1 MRLHVN
7 YRMIMMVMLMFFLVS
22 SCLNKSKYPG
32 FSRGRHG
39 IYYQLHKIGE
49 EIEKA
54 APGDFVTADITY
66 QTMNDSVFFTGRRK
80 LQITDPRF
88 RGGIDDC
95 FMMLAEK
102 ESATF
107 IISASDFFH
116 LTLQS
121 DLPSFLKE
129 DDMMKVV
136 LDIIEIQ
143 TEEEF
148 LKEKEAFL
156 HWIEDFGDYEKIILK
171 QFLDQEQ
178 LPVKPEKDGIYRIIL
193 KEGSGIQIEPG
204 DTVTIN
210 YEGKFLNG
218 KFFDSTI
225 KRNQPFQ
232 FVYGTE
238 WQVIKG
244 LEEALSMMT
253 EGEKSLFIFPSE
265 MAFGREGSSTG
276 IIPPYTSL
284 IFEVEV
290 LDVLKGN

>member
-1 MRLHVN
+1 MNLSLNNRIF
-7 YRMIMMVMLMFFLVS
+7 IMMLILFLMP
-22 SCLNKSKYPG
+22 SCLNKSEYPG
-32 FSRGRHG
+32 FSRGKHG

-49 EIEKA
+49 DTDKA
-54 APGDFVTADITY
+54 LPGDFVTADITY
-66 QTMNDSVFFTGRRK
+66 QTMYDSVFFAGRRK
-80 LQITDPRF
+80 LQITEPRF
-88 RGGIDDC
+88 KGGIDDC

-107 IISASDFFH
+107 IISASDFFR

-121 DLPSFLKE
+121 DLPSFLNE
-129 DDMMKVV
+129 DDMMKVT

-148 LKEKEAFL
+148 VKEKEAFL
-156 HWIEDFGDYEKIILK
+156 RWIEDFGDYEKIILK
-171 QFLDQEQ
+171 QFLDQEK
-178 LPVKPEKDGIYRIIL
+178 LSVKPEKDGMYRIIL
-193 KEGSGIQIEPG
+193 KEGTGLQIEAG
-204 DTVTIN
+204 DTITIN

-244 LEEALSMMT
+244 LEEALAMMT

-265 MAFGREGSSTG
+265 MAFGKEGSSTG

-290 LDVLKGN
+290 LEVMKGN

>member
-1 MRLHVN
+1 MNLSAKQLT
-7 YRMIMMVMLMFFLVS
+7 IIFLTIPFLVV
-22 SCLNKSKYPG
+22 SCFNKSKYPG

-49 EIEKA
+49 DELTA
-54 APGDFVTADITY
+54 GPSDFVTADITY
-66 QTMNDSVFFTGRRK
+66 QTMSDSVFFSGRRK
-80 LQITDPRF
+80 LQITEPQF
-88 RGGIDDC
+88 KGGIDEC

-121 DLPSFLKE
+121 DLPSFLNE
-129 DDMMKVV
+129 EDMMKVI

-148 LKEKEAFL
+148 RKEKEAFL

-178 LPVKPEKDGIYRIIL
+178 LPVDAENNGMYRIIL
-193 KEGSGIQIEPG
+193 KEGSGVRVEPG
-204 DTVTIN
+204 DTITIN

-244 LEEALSMMT
+244 LEDALAMMT
-253 EGEKSLFIFPSE
+253 EGEKSLFILPSE
-265 MAFGREGSSTG
+265 LAFGKEGSSTG

-284 IFEVEV
+284 IFEVEILQV
-290 LDVLKGN
+290 IKGN

>member
-1 MRLHVN
+1 MKLSVKLMN
-7 YRMIMMVMLMFFLVS
+7 VIVLMISLLVI
-22 SCLNKSKYPG
+22 SCFNKSKYPG

-49 EIEKA
+49 HDQKA
-54 APGDFVTADITY
+54 GPSDFVTADITY
-66 QTMNDSVFFTGRRK
+66 QTMNDSVFFAGRRK
-80 LQITDPRF
+80 LQITKPHF
-88 RGGIDDC
+88 KGGIDEC
-95 FMMLAEK
+95 FMMLADK

-121 DLPSFLKE
+121 DLPSFLNE
-129 DDMMKVV
+129 GDMMKVT

-148 LKEKEAFL
+148 LKEKEAFM
-156 HWIEDFGDYEKIILK
+156 HWIEDFGDYERIILK
-171 QFLDQEQ
+171 QFLDQEK
-178 LPVKPEKDGIYRIIL
+178 LPVEPESNGMYRIVIQ
-193 KEGSGIQIEPG
+193 EGTGTPIEPG
-204 DTVTIN
+204 DTITIN

-232 FVYGTE
+232 FVFGTE

-244 LEEALSMMT
+244 LEDALAMMT
-253 EGEKSLFIFPSE
+253 EGEKSLFIIPSE
-265 MAFGREGSSTG
+265 LAFGKEGSSTG

-290 LDVLKGN
+290 LQVTKGN

>member
-1 MRLHVN
+1 MNLSVKLVK
-7 YRMIMMVMLMFFLVS
+7 ISFLLIPFLIL
-22 SCLNKSKYPG
+22 SCSNHSKYPG
-32 FSRGRHG
+32 FSKGRHG

-49 EIEKA
+49 DTQKA
-54 APGDFVTADITY
+54 KPGDFVTADITY
-66 QTMNDSVFFTGRRK
+66 QTMDDSVFFTGRRK
-80 LQITDPRF
+80 LQITDPQF
-88 RGGIDDC
+88 KGGIDEC
-95 FMMLAEK
+95 FMMLADK

-121 DLPSFLKE
+121 DLPSFLNE
-129 DDMMKVV
+129 GDMMKVT

-148 LKEKEAFL
+148 VMEKEAFL
-156 HWIEDFGDYEKIILK
+156 QWIEDFGDYEKIILK
-171 QFLDQEQ
+171 QFLDQEN
-178 LPVKPEKDGIYRIIL
+178 LPVKPEKNGIYHIVL
-193 KEGSGIQIEPG
+193 KKGSGKKIDPG
-204 DTVTIN
+204 DTITIN
-210 YEGKFLNG
+210 YEGRFLNG

-238 WQVIKG
+238 WQVIRG
-244 LEEALSMMT
+244 LEDALAMMT
-253 EGEKSLFIFPSE
+253 EGEKSLFILPSE
-265 MAFGREGSSTG
+265 MAFGKEGSSTG

-290 LDVLKGN
+290 LNVIKGN